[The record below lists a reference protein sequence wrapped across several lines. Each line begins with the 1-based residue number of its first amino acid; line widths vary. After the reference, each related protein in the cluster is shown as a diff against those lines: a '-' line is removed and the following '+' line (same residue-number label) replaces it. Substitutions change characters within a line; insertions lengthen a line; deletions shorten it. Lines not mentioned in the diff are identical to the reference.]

1 MDIFLN
7 INYELIFTT
16 STIASL
22 FFAIP
27 IFVSMVVVRYATLAK
42 LIRDSREDVITN
54 KIHFKSIDDYKFHIF
69 KYEKR
74 LSLLKKAL
82 SSSLFSGILIIVS
95 VVGVTFNYFLFGV
108 IFFILGLFLIAVSM
122 LLLIWELSV
131 SFEALNEHLD
141 YMKSLKIK
149 IKR

>member
-1 MDIFLN
+1 MDIFSN

-42 LIRDSREDVITN
+42 LIRDSREDVIAN

-82 SSSLFSGILIIVS
+82 SSSLFPGILIIVS

-108 IFFILGLFLIAVSM
+108 IFFILGLFLIALSM

>member
-1 MDIFLN
+1 MDIFST

-42 LIRDSREDVITN
+42 LIRDSREDMIAN

>member
-1 MDIFLN
+1 MDFFST

-54 KIHFKSIDDYKFHIF
+54 KIHFKSIGDYKFHIF

-74 LSLLKKAL
+74 LALLKKAL
-82 SSSLFSGILIIVS
+82 SSSLFSGILIIIS
-95 VVGVTFNYFLFGV
+95 VAGVTFNYFLFGV

-122 LLLIWELSV
+122 FLLIWELTV

-141 YMKSLKIK
+141 YMKTIK
-149 IKR
+149 IKFKS

>member
-1 MDIFLN
+1 MDIFST

-42 LIRDSREDVITN
+42 LIRDSREDVIAN

-122 LLLIWELSV
+122 FLLIWELTV

-141 YMKSLKIK
+141 YMKTIK
-149 IKR
+149 IKFKS

>member
-1 MDIFLN
+1 MDIFSN

-27 IFVSMVVVRYATLAK
+27 IFVSMVVLRYATLAK

-95 VVGVTFNYFLFGV
+95 VVGVIFNYFLFGV

-141 YMKSLKIK
+141 HMKSLKIK

>member
-1 MDIFLN
+1 MDIFSN

-42 LIRDSREDVITN
+42 LIRDSREDVIAN

-82 SSSLFSGILIIVS
+82 SSSLFPGILIIVS

-108 IFFILGLFLIAVSM
+108 IFFILGLFLIALSM

-131 SFEALNEHLD
+131 SFEALNEPLD

>member
-1 MDIFLN
+1 MDIFSTV
-7 INYELIFTT
+7 NYELIFTT

-42 LIRDSREDVITN
+42 LIRDSREDVIAN

-95 VVGVTFNYFLFGV
+95 VVGVTFNYYLFGV

-122 LLLIWELSV
+122 FLLIWELTV

-141 YMKSLKIK
+141 YMKTIK
-149 IKR
+149 IKFKS

>member
-1 MDIFLN
+1 MDIFSN

-27 IFVSMVVVRYATLAK
+27 IFVSMVVLRYATLAK
-42 LIRDSREDVITN
+42 LIRDSREDVIAN

-108 IFFILGLFLIAVSM
+108 IFFILGLIFFQVLRRFLLEYKAVR
-122 LLLIWELSV
+122 LQ
-131 SFEALNEHLD
+131 F
-141 YMKSLKIK
+141 LKYPFLHK
-149 IKR
+149 YL

>member
-1 MDIFLN
+1 MDIFSN

-27 IFVSMVVVRYATLAK
+27 IFVSMVVLRYATLAK

-108 IFFILGLFLIAVSM
+108 IFFYFRFISYCRINAFINLGI
-122 LLLIWELSV
+122 ISV
-131 SFEALNEHLD
+131 F
-141 YMKSLKIK
+141 
-149 IKR
+149 

>member
-1 MDIFLN
+1 MDIFSN

-27 IFVSMVVVRYATLAK
+27 IFVSMVVLRYATLAK
-42 LIRDSREDVITN
+42 LIRDSREDVIAN
-54 KIHFKSIDDYKFHIF
+54 KIHFKSIYDYKFHIF

>member
-1 MDIFLN
+1 MDIFST

-42 LIRDSREDVITN
+42 LIRDSREDVIAN

-95 VVGVTFNYFLFGV
+95 VVGVTFNYYLFGV

-122 LLLIWELSV
+122 FLLIWELTV

-141 YMKSLKIK
+141 YMKTIK
-149 IKR
+149 IKFKS

>member
-1 MDIFLN
+1 MDIFSN

-27 IFVSMVVVRYATLAK
+27 VFVSMVVVRYATLAK

>member
-1 MDIFLN
+1 MDFFST

-42 LIRDSREDVITN
+42 LIRDSREDVIAN

-82 SSSLFSGILIIVS
+82 SSSLFSGILIIIS
-95 VVGVTFNYFLFGV
+95 VAGVTFNYFLFGV

-122 LLLIWELSV
+122 FLLIWELTV

-141 YMKSLKIK
+141 YMKTIK
-149 IKR
+149 IKFKS

>member
-1 MDIFLN
+1 MDIFSN

-42 LIRDSREDVITN
+42 LIRDSREDLIAN
-54 KIHFKSIDDYKFHIF
+54 KLHFKSIDDYKFHIL

-82 SSSLFSGILIIVS
+82 SSSLFSGILIIIS
-95 VVGVTFNYFLFGV
+95 VVGVAFSNSLFGV
-108 IFFILGLFLIAVSM
+108 IFFILGLFLMAVSM
-122 LLLIWELSV
+122 FLLIWELTV
-131 SFEALNEHLD
+131 SFAALNEHLD
-141 YMKSLKIK
+141 YMKTIK
-149 IKR
+149 IKFKK

>member
-1 MDIFLN
+1 MI
-7 INYELIFTT
+7 INF
-16 STIASL
+16 
-22 FFAIP
+22 
-27 IFVSMVVVRYATLAK
+27 
-42 LIRDSREDVITN
+42 
-54 KIHFKSIDDYKFHIF
+54 IF

-95 VVGVTFNYFLFGV
+95 VVGVTFNYYLFGV

-122 LLLIWELSV
+122 FLLIWELTV

-141 YMKSLKIK
+141 YMKTIK
-149 IKR
+149 IKFKS